1 MQSRHGASFWHDSS
15 SGTQRS
21 PPKQSATVRQIKPS
35 LTPPTQPGRSP
46 HRVSSTH
53 VPVGVGTGVDVLVD
67 AVVLTMVLVDAVVLV
82 VVDVSVLV
90 IIVLVV
96 NVVVELVVGQYDAIE
111 H

>member
-1 MQSRHGASFWHDSS
+1 MSRPNILVIQAD
-15 SGTQRS
+15 Q
-21 PPKQSATVRQIKPS
+21 
-35 LTPPTQPGRSP
+35 LTALVLPILEL
-46 HRVSSTH
+46 VSQLETR
-53 VPVGVGTGVDVLVD
+53 GVDVLVD

-96 NVVVELVVGQYDAIE
+96 NFVVELVVGQYDAIE